1 VSRIITY
8 DIRAIQQEARV
19 AAYTKARS
27 EGKSEEEAQNI
38 SAAVGNNVGAAEL
51 AKLDI
56 ETESS
61 GSAPAPRD
69 EETSERKT
77 DTPSAGETST
87 SPDSGAINTTF
98 SKAGGSKF
106 QAATEKNIL
115 NNYRSWTYNFALSA
129 ISAQALSNPRLI
141 EGDMKRFPVLNSAG
155 KGTAGIAV
163 SQGGD
168 NRTAGNLKNTTG
180 LVDGFNK
187 NSPGRF
193 DMYIDNV
200 EIESFLGAGTTG
212 TGSSTPTNIK
222 FDVYEPYS
230 MNGLIEAMQVAA
242 KAAGY
247 SDYIKGV
254 YALRVQF
261 QGYPDSAT
269 DAQMRSEIIPMSTR
283 YFTITMTQVDVD
295 VNEQGTRYKI
305 EAAPTSKMA
314 MGLPNKLTS
323 DIKVAGDTVGEVLKN
338 FFDAINDMTEGRM
351 ETERGNGKRK
361 PCDTYEIS
369 CPKMSTVGSPQNT
382 KAAILKGTTG
392 TNYTSDIIKA
402 KMLDELKSSEVF
414 QMGDPAK
421 FKNGYVGTTSN
432 STATNA
438 SSNPSTGKL
447 NPKTSTVVFSQGQ
460 QIHDCIAAIVRDSE
474 YTRDLLKP
482 ENLKKVKQ
490 GNGYI
495 TYFTVRTELDFLPGF
510 DDANNKNYINYRYV
524 LEPYQIHYSTI
535 PGQQLGK
542 VDLKDIKGKIKREYN
557 YIYTGKNVDVLKFSL
572 KFDNLYFSAMPALMG
587 NREAVNQ
594 TANAAAPNNQTNANK
609 ESAPATRDNANAGE
623 NSVPLSPTGTS
634 QTANSYQNE
643 SARAGLPQGDPYA
656 LMAKNLHQAVLNNV
670 GLITGKLEIL
680 GDPYFLVTGGMFNGD
695 LVLKDPKMTVDGQ
708 APITQGDL
716 YVNINFRNPI
726 DINSTT
732 GLADFGKA
740 PVAFSGVYRTL
751 TLTSSFRGGVFTQNI
766 DVMRME
772 GQIVGKESEI
782 LAPDGKTTPT
792 PGQQVIKDTAL
803 ASVLRS
809 GIRPSDFNLNNLLQR
824 GLPSVGL
831 PGGVSNFT
839 NSLSAGAS
847 SVSGLLNQ
855 VGGAAGQVSQ
865 LANQLGVSPIGGI
878 NALTSG
884 IRLSAAGLGALSSI
898 PNLAAATVSAAGS
911 AIGNIANI
919 PNAAVKLAGNTVNSI
934 AALPSTLA
942 SAAQSNPLVQN
953 VTGLATQAFGQ
964 VSGLIGNAKNAVTG
978 LQNPIPT
985 DFASV
990 GSKLG
995 IDTSALAGLS
1005 PELAS
1010 KMATELTQVSKE
1022 IPPNTDLGGLKE
1034 QGIAFANISRDKL
1047 PNLPALQP
1055 KVSAPAALSDP
1066 ASAEAIASRF
1076 GSLNPLLGGK
1086 ANLSSLTDLN
1096 KVTNPLGGLTAGANG
1111 ILQNSRS
1118 LIGSVSAANSYVN
1131 NTIGSAAGI
1140 ANGVGSL
1147 SQNAITGFSPASIGL
1162 GSVESNLNTVNN
1174 LAQVSQRNT
1183 NLGISVAS
1191 QFGSLQSSPLT
1202 KLVRDSNIEGSV

>member
-1 VSRIITY
+1 MA
-8 DIRAIQQEARV
+8 DGIQTFDDGSLIQTFDDGSTLV
-19 AAYTKARS
+19 LDT
-27 EGKSEEEAQNI
+27 EGTA
-38 SAAVGNNVGAAEL
+38 
-51 AKLDI
+51 
-56 ETESS
+56 SS
-61 GSAPAPRD
+61 TPAPRD
-69 EETSERKT
+69 EETAERK
-77 DTPSAGETST
+77 SKASSIGETTT
-87 SPDSGAINTTF
+87 SPESGVINTTF
-98 SKAGGSKF
+98 NKANGSKF

-129 ISAQALSNPRLI
+129 VSPQALSNPRLL
-141 EGDMKRFPVLNSAG
+141 EGDIKKFPVLNSAG
-155 KGTAGIAV
+155 KGTAGISV

-168 NRTAGNLKNTTG
+168 NRTAGNLKNTTS
-180 LVDGFNK
+180 LIDGFNK

-200 EIESFLGAGTTG
+200 EIESVLGAGTTG

-247 SDYIKGV
+247 SDYLKGV

-261 QGYPDSAT
+261 QGYSDSAT
-269 DAQMRSEIIPMSTR
+269 DAQMRSEVVPMSTR

-314 MGLPNKLTS
+314 LGLPNKLTS

-338 FFDAINDMTEGRM
+338 FFDAINQMTEGRM
-351 ETERGNGKRK
+351 ETERGQGKRK

-382 KAAILKGTTG
+382 KAAILKGSTG
-392 TNYTSDIIKA
+392 TSYTSEIIKS

-414 QMGDPAK
+414 QMGDPSK

-432 STATNA
+432 STSTNA

-447 NPKTSTVVFSQGQ
+447 NPKTGTVVFSQGQ

-495 TYFTVRTELDFLPGF
+495 TYFTVRTELDFLSGF
-510 DDANNKNYINYRYV
+510 DEANNKNYINYRFV
-524 LEPYQIHYSTI
+524 LEPYQIHYSRI

-572 KFDNLYFSAMPALMG
+572 KFDNLYFSAMPALLG
-587 NREAVNQ
+587 NRKAVDEKSNS
-594 TANAAAPNNQTNANK
+594 AAPNNQMDATN
-609 ESAPATRDNANAGE
+609 ESAPAVRENANASE
-623 NSVPLSPTGTS
+623 NSVPLSSTGVST
-634 QTANSYQNE
+634 QANSYQNE

-680 GDPYFLVTGGMFNGD
+680 GDPYFLVTGGMYNGD

-716 YVNINFRNPI
+716 YININFRNPI

-751 TLTSSFRGGVFTQNI
+751 TLFSSFRGGVFTQNI
-766 DVMRME
+766 DVVRME
-772 GQIVGKESEI
+772 GQVVGKESEI
-782 LAPDGKTTPT
+782 LSPNGKTAPT
-792 PGQQVIKDTAL
+792 PGQQIIKDTAL
-803 ASVLRS
+803 ASILKS
-809 GIRPSDFNLNNLLQR
+809 GIRPSDFNLANLLNR

-831 PGGVSNFT
+831 PGNVSNFT
-839 NSLSAGAS
+839 NSLINAAGLTGVAGAISATAAGAS
-847 SVSGLLNQ
+847 SAVGGLLNQ
-855 VGGAAGQVSQ
+855 VSGPAGQANQ
-865 LANQLGVSPIGGI
+865 LANQLGVSPVTGV

-884 IRLSAAGLGALSSI
+884 IRLSAAGLSSLSSV
-898 PNLAAATVSAAGS
+898 PNLAAASVTAAGK

-934 AALPSTLA
+934 ASLPSTLA
-942 SAAQSNPLVQN
+942 SAAQSNPLVQS
-953 VTGLATQAFGQ
+953 VTGLATQAYSQ
-964 VSGLIGNAKNAVTG
+964 VSGLVGNAKNAITG

-1005 PELAS
+1005 PDLAS
-1010 KMATELTQVSKE
+1010 KMTTELSAVAKE
-1022 IPPNTDLGGLKE
+1022 LPQNTDLGGLKE
-1034 QGIAFANISRDKL
+1034 QGISFANITRDKL

-1055 KVSAPAALSDP
+1055 KAIAPVSLPDP
-1066 ASAEAIASRF
+1066 ASLSIASSF
-1076 GSLNPLLGGK
+1076 GSVSPLLDGK
-1086 ANLSSLTDLN
+1086 ANLSQLTDLN
-1096 KVTNPLGGLTAGANG
+1096 KVTNPLGGLAAGAAGVMGNA
-1111 ILQNSRS
+1111 QS
-1118 LIGSVSAANSYVN
+1118 LFGSVSAANSYVN
-1131 NTIGSAAGI
+1131 STIASAANI
-1140 ANGVGSL
+1140 SNGVGSL
-1147 SQNAITGFSPASIGL
+1147 SQNSLNGFSPASIGL
-1162 GSVESNLNTVNN
+1162 GSVESNLTNV
-1174 LAQVSQRNT
+1174 T
-1183 NLGISVAS
+1183 NLTQASTNEFNKIGISVPN
-1191 QFGSLQSSPLT
+1191 QFGSLQSSPLA
-1202 KLVRDSNIEGSV
+1202 KLVRDNNIEGTV

>member
-1 VSRIITY
+1 MADTQVFDDGSSIQIFDDGSTLSIDTDGGIT
-8 DIRAIQQEARV
+8 
-19 AAYTKARS
+19 
-27 EGKSEEEAQNI
+27 
-38 SAAVGNNVGAAEL
+38 
-51 AKLDI
+51 
-56 ETESS
+56 SS
-61 GSAPAPRD
+61 PAPAD
-69 EETSERKT
+69 EQTSVRMT
-77 DTPSAGETST
+77 DTPSVGQTIT
-87 SPDSGAINTTF
+87 SPESELINTTF
-98 SKAGGSKF
+98 NKSNGSKF
-106 QAATEKNIL
+106 QAAAEKNIL

-129 ISAQALSNPRLI
+129 VSPQALSNPRLL

-163 SQGGD
+163 SQSGD

-230 MNGLIEAMQVAA
+230 MNGLIEALQVAA

-254 YALRVQF
+254 FALRVQF

-269 DAQMRSEIIPMSTR
+269 DAQMRPEIIPMSTR
-283 YFTITMTQVDVD
+283 YFTITMTQVEVD

-305 EAAPTSKMA
+305 EAAPTSKMV

-338 FFDAINDMTEGRM
+338 FFNAINDMTEGRM
-351 ETERGNGKRK
+351 EAERGNGKGK

-392 TNYTSDIIKA
+392 TSYTSEIIKA

-414 QMGDPAK
+414 QMGDPSR
-421 FKNGYVGTTSN
+421 FKNGYVGTTNS

-447 NPKTSTVVFSQGQ
+447 NPKTSTVVFSAGS

-510 DDANNKNYINYRYV
+510 DNANNKNYINYRYV
-524 LEPYQIHYSTI
+524 LEPYQIHYSRI

-557 YIYTGKNVDVLKFSL
+557 YIYTGKNVDVLKFNL

-587 NREAVNQ
+587 NRKAVNQ
-594 TANAAAPNNQTNANK
+594 TANAAAPNNQTDATK
-609 ESAPATRDNANAGE
+609 EPAPAVRDNANAGE
-623 NSVPLSPTGTS
+623 TSVPLSPTGTS

-656 LMAKNLHQAVLNNV
+656 LMAKNLHRAVLDNV

-680 GDPYFLVTGGMFNGD
+680 GDPYYLVTGGMFNGD

-716 YVNINFRNPI
+716 YININFRNPI
-726 DINSTT
+726 DINPTT

-751 TLTSSFRGGVFTQNI
+751 TLSSSFRGGVFTQNI

-772 GQIVGKESEI
+772 GQVVGKESEI
-782 LAPDGKTTPT
+782 LAPNGKTTPT
-792 PGQQVIKDTAL
+792 PGQQVIKDDAI
-803 ASVLRS
+803 ASILRS
-809 GIRPSDFNLNNLLQR
+809 GIRPSDFNLANLLQR

-847 SVSGLLNQ
+847 SAGGLLNQ
-855 VGGAAGQVSQ
+855 VSGAAGQANQ
-865 LANQLGVSPIGGI
+865 LASQLGVSPIGGV

-884 IRLSAAGLGALSSI
+884 IRLSAAGLTSLSSV
-898 PNLAAATVSAAGS
+898 PDLAAASVTAAGS

-919 PNAAVKLAGNTVNSI
+919 PNAAVKLASNTVNSI
-934 AALPSTLA
+934 ASLPSTLVA
-942 SAAQSNPLVQN
+942 AAQTNPLVQN
-953 VTGLATQAFGQ
+953 VTGLATQAFSQ
-964 VSGLIGNAKNAVTG
+964 VSGLVGNAKNAVAG

-1010 KMATELTQVSKE
+1010 KMTTELTQVANE
-1022 IPPNTDLGGLKE
+1022 IPPNTDLSGLKE
-1034 QGIAFANISRDKL
+1034 QGIAFANINRDKL

-1055 KVSAPAALSDP
+1055 KVSAPAPLTDP

-1076 GSLNPLLGGK
+1076 GSLNPLLDGK
-1086 ANLSSLTDLN
+1086 TNLSPLTDLN
-1096 KVTNPLGGLTAGANG
+1096 RVTNPLGGLTAGASG
-1111 ILQNSRS
+1111 ILQNPQS
-1118 LIGSVSAANSYVN
+1118 IFGSVSAANSYAN
-1131 NTIGSAAGI
+1131 NTIASAAGI
-1140 ANGVGSL
+1140 ANTVGSL
-1147 SQNAITGFSPASIGL
+1147 SQNAVTGFSPASIGL
-1162 GSVESNLNTVNN
+1162 GSVESNN
-1174 LAQVSQRNT
+1174 AI
-1183 NLGISVAS
+1183 ISELTQTAERRGGNSTGATPVYS
-1191 QFGSLQSSPLT
+1191 RYGSKQTSPLT
-1202 KLVRDSNIEGSV
+1202 KLVRDNNIEGSV

>member
-1 VSRIITY
+1 MAL
-8 DIRAIQQEARV
+8 DPQELEQLAD
-19 AAYTKARS
+19 
-27 EGKSEEEAQNI
+27 
-38 SAAVGNNVGAAEL
+38 GNSTVEQAGP
-51 AKLDI
+51 
-56 ETESS
+56 
-61 GSAPAPRD
+61 PAPRD

-77 DTPSAGETST
+77 DAPSVGETST
-87 SPDSGAINTTF
+87 SPDTGAINTTF

-129 ISAQALSNPRLI
+129 ISPQALSNPRLI

-200 EIESFLGAGTTG
+200 EIESTLGAGTKG

-269 DAQMRSEIIPMSTR
+269 DAQMRPEIIPMSTR

-392 TNYTSDIIKA
+392 TSYTSEIIKA

-414 QMGDPAK
+414 QMGDPSK

-495 TYFTVRTELDFLPGF
+495 TYFTVRTEIDYLPGF

-587 NREAVNQ
+587 KSGVDQ
-594 TANAAAPNNQTNANK
+594 TANSAAPSNQTDATK
-609 ESAPATRDNANAGE
+609 EPAPATRDNANAGE
-623 NSVPLSPTGTS
+623 NSVPLSSTGAS

-643 SARAGLPQGDPYA
+643 STRAGLPQGDPYA

-680 GDPYFLVTGGMFNGD
+680 GDPYYLVTGGMFNGD

-732 GLADFGKA
+732 GLAEFGKA

-751 TLTSSFRGGVFTQNI
+751 TLTSSFRGGVFIQNI

-792 PGQQVIKDTAL
+792 PGQQVIKDTAI
-803 ASVLRS
+803 ASILRS
-809 GIRPSDFNLNNLLQR
+809 GIRPSDFNLANLLQR

-839 NSLSAGAS
+839 NSLSAGTAS
-847 SVSGLLNQ
+847 VGGLLNR
-855 VGGAAGQVSQ
+855 VSGAAGQASQ
-865 LANQLGVSPIGGI
+865 LANQLGVSPIGGV

-884 IRLSAAGLGALSSI
+884 IRLSAAGLSSLSSV
-898 PNLAAATVSAAGS
+898 PDLAAAGITAAGS
-911 AIGNIANI
+911 AIDNIANI
-919 PNAAVKLAGNTVNSI
+919 PDAAVKLAGNTVNSV

-942 SAAQSNPLVQN
+942 AAAQANPLVQN
-953 VTGLATQAFGQ
+953 VTGLATQAFSQ
-964 VSGLIGNAKNAVTG
+964 VSGLVGNAKNAITG

-1005 PELAS
+1005 PDLAS
-1010 KMATELTQVSKE
+1010 KMATELTQVAKE
-1022 IPPNTDLGGLKE
+1022 VPPNTDLGGLKE

-1055 KVSAPAALSDP
+1055 KVAALGTGINA
-1066 ASAEAIASRF
+1066 ASSAIASDF
-1076 GSLNPLLGGK
+1076 GSLKPTLGGLT
-1086 ANLSSLTDLN
+1086 NLAPLTDLN
-1096 KVTNPLGGLTAGANG
+1096 KVTNPLGGLTAGASG
-1111 ILQNSRS
+1111 VLQNPQS
-1118 LIGSVSAANSYVN
+1118 IFGAVSAANSYAN
-1131 NTIGSAAGI
+1131 NTIASAAGI
-1140 ANGVGSL
+1140 SNTVGSL
-1147 SQNAITGFSPASIGL
+1147 SQNAVTGFGPASLGL
-1162 GSVESNLNTVNN
+1162 GSVESNLNSVNS
-1174 LAQVSQRNT
+1174 LVQTTQRTT

-1202 KLVRDSNIEGSV
+1202 KLVRDNNIEGSV